1 MVCASMS
8 QEPSDSLLLE
18 RFAKGDAASLGEI
31 ARRYEGPLLGLSR
44 GLLHGRDDLAR
55 EAVQDAWVRVINAAK
70 HFDKRAQVRTWLYRI
85 VINRCSDIRARELRS
100 VNGVVTNAHA
110 RVTDGDTTSDLRVAV
125 EGLPESQ
132 RLVLLLCYHRG
143 LTHEQAAEVLDLPV
157 GTLKTRLHGA
167 LEALRGVLKPEP
179 KP

>member
-1 MVCASMS
+1 MVCAGMS
-8 QEPSDSLLLE
+8 QEISDTLLLD

-44 GLLHGRDDLAR
+44 GLLRGREDLAR
-55 EAVQDAWVRVINAAK
+55 EAVQDAWVRVIKGATY
-70 HFDKRAQVRTWLYRI
+70 FDKRAKVRTWLYRI
-85 VINRCSDIRARELRS
+85 VINRCSDIRARELQGI
-100 VNGVVTNAHA
+100 NGAATDLPAPA
-110 RVTDGDTTSDLRVAV
+110 RDTDATTDLRAAV
-125 EGLPESQ
+125 EGLPESR

-157 GTLKTRLHGA
+157 GTLKTRLHAA
-167 LEALRGVLKPEP
+167 LETLRGVLKPEP